1 MSFSAFAAA
10 METVSSF
17 VPFFPCW
24 KINSAKSREKL
35 IAGGTQM
42 EKNNAGG
49 DLYELQ

>member
-1 MSFSAFAAA
+1 MRCWKPSR
-10 METVSSF
+10 VVF